1 MVMLPC
7 DPLSTL
13 PARGYASGAFDL
25 LHVGHVRY
33 LQRAAAACR
42 HLLVGV
48 PDDAIIARVKG
59 RPPLVPQSE
68 RRELLS
74 ALSCVSEA
82 MAVSVPMDDTE
93 AFADFMSS
101 LRIDIL
107 FIGDDWAG
115 TPRWQ
120 RLEPALQVRGIDVR
134 FLPRTTGISSTQRRT
149 DTMSL
154 APSP

>member
-1 MVMLPC
+1 MHPC
-7 DPLSTL
+7 DPLSKL

-33 LQRAAAACR
+33 LQMAAAACR

-48 PDDAIIARVKG
+48 PDDEIIARVKG
-59 RPPLVPQSE
+59 RLPLVPQSE

-82 MAVSVPMDDTE
+82 MAVSVPMDDTD
-93 AFADFMSS
+93 AFAEFMSS
-101 LRIDIL
+101 LRINIV
-107 FIGDDWAG
+107 FIGADWAE

-120 RLEPALQVRGIDVR
+120 RLGPALQVRGMEVR
-134 FLPRTTGISSTQRRT
+134 FLPRTIGISSTQRRNIT
-149 DTMSL
+149 TRL
-154 APSP
+154 VTPP